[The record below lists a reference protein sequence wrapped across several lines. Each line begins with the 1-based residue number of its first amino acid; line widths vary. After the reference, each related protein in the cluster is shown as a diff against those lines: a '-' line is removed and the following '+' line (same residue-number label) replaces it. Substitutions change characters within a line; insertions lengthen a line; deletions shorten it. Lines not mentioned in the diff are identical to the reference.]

1 MSSHAIVVERTGE
14 PEVLTWQEVARPEP
28 GPGEVLIRIGAAG
41 VNFIDVYQRT
51 GIYTV
56 ELPFT
61 PGVEGAGR
69 IAAVGPDV
77 TGFAVGD
84 RVAWSM
90 TIGGYAEYATAPAS
104 LTVHVPDDVT
114 DEQAAAVLLQGLT
127 AHFLAH
133 SVIDLE
139 PGDTALLHAGAGGV
153 GLLLTQFLAQRGV
166 RVITTVSTE
175 EKAEVSREAGA
186 GEVIVGYRDIAERV
200 RAFIDGDGVRVAYDG
215 VGKDT
220 VDASLDSLRTRGT
233 LVLFGASS
241 GPVDPIDPQ
250 TLSAKGSLFLT
261 RPSLPHFIAERTELE
276 QRANDVFSAV
286 ADGRLRLRFDDG
298 YTVRD
303 AAQAHRDLASR
314 ATIGK
319 LVLRV

>member
-200 RAFIDGDGVRVAYDG
+200 RAFTDGDGVRVAYDG